1 METNKRMLPMN
12 EETRARVVEEG
23 KELKDKVK
31 KLEEFIIS
39 PTYLD
44 LSLKSQNL
52 LFRQLFFMREYSG
65 VLQQRLLLDD
75 MERKAIADGNE

>member
-1 METNKRMLPMN
+1 MEMNKRMLPMDK
-12 EETRARVVEEG
+12 ETRARVVAEND
-23 KELKDKVK
+23 ELKDKVK

-65 VLQQRLLLDD
+65 VLSQRILLDD
-75 MERKAIADGNE
+75 KERKVIADGNE

>member
-12 EETRARVVEEG
+12 EETRTRVIEENDD
-23 KELKDKVK
+23 LKNRIK

-39 PTYLD
+39 PIYLN

-65 VLQQRLLLDD
+65 VLSQRILLDD
-75 MERKAIADGNE
+75 KERKAIADGNE

>member
-1 METNKRMLPMN
+1 MEMNKRMLPMD
-12 EETRARVVEEG
+12 EETRSRVVEEG
-23 KELKDKVK
+23 KELKDKIK

-39 PTYLD
+39 PIYLN

-65 VLQQRLLLDD
+65 VLQQRLYLDD
-75 MERKAIADGNE
+75 KERKAIDGNE

>member
-1 METNKRMLPMN
+1 MN

-39 PTYLD
+39 PTYLN

>member
-1 METNKRMLPMN
+1 MN
-12 EETRARVVEEG
+12 EETRTRVIEENDD
-23 KELKDKVK
+23 LKNRIK

-39 PTYLD
+39 PIYLN

-65 VLQQRLLLDD
+65 VLSQRILLDD
-75 MERKAIADGNE
+75 KERKAIADGNE

>member
-12 EETRARVVEEG
+12 EETRSRVVEEG
-23 KELKDKVK
+23 KELKDKIK

-39 PTYLD
+39 PIYLN

-65 VLQQRLLLDD
+65 VLQQRLYLDD
-75 MERKAIADGNE
+75 KERKAIDGNE

>member
-39 PTYLD
+39 PTYLN

>member
-1 METNKRMLPMN
+1 MEMNKRMLPMD
-12 EETRARVVEEG
+12 EETRSRVVEEG
-23 KELKDKVK
+23 KELKERVK

-39 PTYLD
+39 PTYLN

-65 VLQQRLLLDD
+65 VLSQRILLDD
-75 MERKAIADGNE
+75 RERKALTDGNE

>member
-1 METNKRMLPMN
+1 MEMNKRMLPMD
-12 EETRARVVEEG
+12 EETRSRVVEEG
-23 KELKDKVK
+23 KELKDRVK

-39 PTYLD
+39 PIYLN

-65 VLQQRLLLDD
+65 VLSQRILLDD
-75 MERKAIADGNE
+75 EERKAIADGNK

>member
-1 METNKRMLPMN
+1 MEMNKRMLPMD
-12 EETRARVVEEG
+12 EETRSRVVEEG
-23 KELKDKVK
+23 KELKERVK

-39 PTYLD
+39 PIYLN

-65 VLQQRLLLDD
+65 VLSQRILLDD
-75 MERKAIADGNE
+75 EERKAIADGNK

>member
-1 METNKRMLPMN
+1 MEMNKRMLPMD
-12 EETRARVVEEG
+12 EETRSRVIEEG

-39 PTYLD
+39 PVYLN

-65 VLQQRLLLDD
+65 VLQQRLYLDD
-75 MERKAIADGNE
+75 KERKALRDGNE

>member
-1 METNKRMLPMN
+1 MEMNKRMLPMD
-12 EETRARVVEEG
+12 EETRSRVVEEG

-39 PTYLD
+39 PVYLN

-65 VLQQRLLLDD
+65 VLQQRLYLDD
-75 MERKAIADGNE
+75 KERKALRDGNE